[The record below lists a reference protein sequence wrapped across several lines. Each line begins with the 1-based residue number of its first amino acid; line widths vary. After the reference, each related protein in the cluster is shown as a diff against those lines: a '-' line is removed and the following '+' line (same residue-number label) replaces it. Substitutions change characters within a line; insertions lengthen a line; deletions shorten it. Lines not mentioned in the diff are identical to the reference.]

1 MRSFYRKL
9 NRWGFFILR
18 EGKQQQQPNQQRRRS
33 SPDAAPSQFQVG
45 APDPRSNGGLGGE
58 TPQSSPTLAAA
69 SARAHVNVNELG
81 DNCLSR
87 STATK
92 GVWRHPDFYR
102 SRAVECLAKATKT
115 GDSGVFLTVIRPCTN
130 PNARGGDGDG
140 SGGIRGLGSF
150 AEETESEYVEK
161 KKRGRR
167 RKSMKTSPDA
177 NIGSSHADD
186 SPSLVPSSDP
196 AAAPAVAL
204 NDNGD
209 SLYGVTGQQ
218 NLQYIASFSIA
229 SHQQQHQQRQN
240 QSAHGP
246 AASGW
251 HNGNATTDN
260 KRHSESPFHYL
271 PASHRA
277 RCSDN
282 NVELPHAGGQQYLHQ
297 HYPHHMSSTAG
308 STFAK
313 HDFNYANPHMFENVD
328 AHGGQHP
335 AQVRGY
341 MMGGIGAMKSPQIVG
356 RSQSLSLGGDNFNDH
371 RELDTNE
378 NMMGQWRSME
388 RELKV
393 YHQAQQC
400 GMGGIGAMVSHQPV
414 WQPQSITNDSYNTKN
429 PFDDNSNADMPEMV
443 HSPGPHHLWQQS
455 RVCGTG
461 TEAQPQTVWPPYPDN
476 YDYMNNHHDSNSK
489 HDLEEKIQKMGRELK
504 ATQQPEPQVIHQAE
518 VMQQGPLTSEDI
530 ELAKFFEAY
539 GSVLDK

>member
-1 MRSFYRKL
+1 MQFISSIPTNPPRSSQDAKLRSFYCKL

-18 EGKQQQQPNQQRRRS
+18 EGRQQQQPNQQRRRS
-33 SPDAAPSQFQVG
+33 SLDAAPSQFQVG

-58 TPQSSPTLAAA
+58 TPQSSPNLAVA
-69 SARAHVNVNELG
+69 SARAHVNVNDLG
-81 DNCLSR
+81 DNCVTR

-92 GVWRHPDFYR
+92 GVWHHPDVYR

-150 AEETESEYVEK
+150 VEETESEYVEK

-177 NIGSSHADD
+177 NIGSSHDDD

-196 AAAPAVAL
+196 AAAPALAS
-204 NDNGD
+204 NHNGD
-209 SLYGVTGQQ
+209 SLYGVTRQQ
-218 NLQYIASFSIA
+218 YLQYIASFINDPPALVGTSAENAVTSINATPSIA

-277 RCSDN
+277 RRSDN

-313 HDFNYANPHMFENVD
+313 HDFNYANPHTFDNVD

-341 MMGGIGAMKSPQIVG
+341 MMGGIGAMKSPQILG
-356 RSQSLSLGGDNFNDH
+356 RSQSL
-371 RELDTNE
+371 
-378 NMMGQWRSME
+378 
-388 RELKV
+388 
-393 YHQAQQC
+393 
-400 GMGGIGAMVSHQPV
+400 
-414 WQPQSITNDSYNTKN
+414 
-429 PFDDNSNADMPEMV
+429 
-443 HSPGPHHLWQQS
+443 
-455 RVCGTG
+455 
-461 TEAQPQTVWPPYPDN
+461 
-476 YDYMNNHHDSNSK
+476 
-489 HDLEEKIQKMGRELK
+489 
-504 ATQQPEPQVIHQAE
+504 
-518 VMQQGPLTSEDI
+518 
-530 ELAKFFEAY
+530 
-539 GSVLDK
+539 